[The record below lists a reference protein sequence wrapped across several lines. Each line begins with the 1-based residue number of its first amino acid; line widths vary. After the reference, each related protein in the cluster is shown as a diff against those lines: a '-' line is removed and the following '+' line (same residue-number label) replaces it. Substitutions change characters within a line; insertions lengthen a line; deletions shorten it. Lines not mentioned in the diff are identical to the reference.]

1 MMLGYKRIFLLIVIL
16 FFYLLIPSNVYALD
30 YKNGHF
36 EKINTD
42 YHLGM
47 PVQFNDGRVFII
59 SDDNIINFDTNTN
72 KFKKIATLNT
82 SIDKHDDTKAIGLN
96 KNKILFIAPLF
107 KEPSEQFEHE
117 IYWLK
122 LLN

>member
-16 FFYLLIPSNVYALD
+16 FFYLLIPSYVYALD

-47 PVQFNDGRVFII
+47 PVQFNDGEY
-59 SDDNIINFDTNTN
+59 
-72 KFKKIATLNT
+72 L
-82 SIDKHDDTKAIGLN
+82 
-96 KNKILFIAPLF
+96 
-107 KEPSEQFEHE
+107 
-117 IYWLK
+117 
-122 LLN
+122 